1 MTEPKLVVPK
11 LVVIDGMGF
20 VFRAYHAVRSDLRR
34 SRDGLPT
41 NALFGFCQMLVQVV
55 NDLQPELCC
64 VALDSRAPTFRH
76 VLYPAYKGNRPPL
89 DEALARQLPFLEP
102 IMAAFGLPV
111 LRLDGVEADDL
122 IASLVTKARGVYGD
136 AAEVTVVTSDKDLLQ
151 LVGGKVVLLDTFKQ
165 ERRGP
170 EAAQEKFGVSVAQ
183 VVEVQALMGDSSD
196 NIPGVP
202 GVGPKTAAELIGQ
215 FGSVEALYARLSE
228 VARVPLREKLA
239 ANEGLA
245 RISRQLVA
253 LKHDVPLPELA
264 ALRWVPQAEQAADYL
279 GGELEFKALAARLL
293 KDGHAPKAAKV
304 VAAKAVEK
312 EAGVR
317 EDGVSISP
325 PALVMGP
332 GGILS
337 GGVDGGVDAAVK
349 AEGGQGWGQGW
360 GNYACVQTLDAW
372 QHWLARARVT
382 GVLALDT
389 ETTSLAVHDAGLVGL
404 ALAVAPGEACYV
416 PLAHR
421 AGGGDEGGLF
431 APDVL
436 PDQLPMRQVLADL
449 VGLWA
454 DGTVRVVGHNWGYD
468 WQVLLKA
475 AKAAGIALPWPGVWE
490 DTLLLSGCLAAG
502 LHGHGLDELA
512 RLHLQH
518 VMIPFAEVAGRGQAQ
533 VTFDRVGLVE
543 ATAYAA
549 EDADATLRLWA
560 VLSAQLAE
568 SGQNGESGVKRVYE
582 TIEKP
587 LLPVIVGM
595 EQLGVRV
602 DVPTLR
608 ALSLRL
614 GNELATLEQTVQA
627 AAGLATLN
635 VQSPK
640 QLAAVLFDDLK
651 LGSPKL
657 QKARSTAAE
666 VLEEL
671 AEQTP
676 ADSPGGKL
684 LAALLT
690 HRQLAKIKSTYSEA
704 LVQQVH
710 SVTGRVHTHY
720 QQIGAATGRFSSS
733 NPNLQNI
740 PIRSALGREIRAAF
754 VPEPGWVMASA
765 DYSQIELRLLAH
777 LSGSVALTEAFV
789 AGADIHTHTA
799 ALIAGKK
806 LEDVTKDERRAAK
819 FVNFGLVYGMG
830 ARSLAGQMG
839 CAVSEAERWIA
850 AYFARYDRVK
860 DYMEANKAAA
870 RAQGFVET
878 LLGRRVW
885 LPEIGGAHGGK
896 RAGAERA
903 AINAPLQGSNADVIK
918 LAMPKVAVALV
929 GKQARLLLQVH
940 DELVFELPPEEQGW
954 FAETIP
960 ALMGGVVTLRVP
972 LKVEVGFGA
981 NWEAAH

>member
-1 MTEPKLVVPK
+1 MMTQTVPK

-76 VLYPAYKGNRPPL
+76 ALYPAYKGNRPPL

-102 IMAAFGLPV
+102 IIATFGLPV

-122 IASLVTKARGVYGD
+122 IASLVTKARGAYGD
-136 AAEVTVVTSDKDLLQ
+136 DADVTVVTSDKDLLQ

-170 EAAQEKFGVSVAQ
+170 EAAQEKFGVPVAQ

-202 GVGPKTAAELIGQ
+202 GVGPKTAADLIGQ
-215 FGSVEALYARLSE
+215 FGSVEALYARLHE

-245 RISRQLVA
+245 RISRQLVE

-264 ALRWVPQAEQAADYL
+264 ALRWVPQADQAAAYL
-279 GGELEFKALAARLL
+279 GNELEFKALAARLL
-293 KDGHAPKAAKV
+293 KDGHAPKVAKV
-304 VAAKAVEK
+304 VAKAVVK
-312 EAGVR
+312 EEGVKR
-317 EDGVSISP
+317 SP
-325 PALVMGP
+325 PALVLGP
-332 GGILS
+332 EGVIS
-337 GGVDGGVDAAVK
+337 GGV
-349 AEGGQGWGQGW
+349 EGGMDAVVAPGQERGGGQNGAQPWAQNWGS
-360 GNYACVQTLDAW
+360 YACVQTLEVW
-372 QHWLARARVT
+372 QHWLARARAT

-416 PLAHR
+416 PLAHC
-421 AGGGDEGGLF
+421 AGGGAEGGLF

-436 PDQLPMRQVLADL
+436 PDQLPVRQVLADL
-449 VGLWA
+449 VALWA
-454 DGTVRVVGHNWGYD
+454 DGSVRVVGHNWGYD
-468 WQVLLKA
+468 WQVLLNA
-475 AKAAGIALPWPGVWE
+475 AKAAGIAFPWPEVWE

-533 VTFDRVGLVE
+533 VTFDRVGLVA

-568 SGQNGESGVKRVYE
+568 AGDGVQRVYGE
-582 TIEKP
+582 IEKP

-595 EQLGVRV
+595 EQVGVRV

-614 GNELATLEQTVQA
+614 GDELATLEQVVQG

-657 QKARSTAAE
+657 QKARSTAAD

-676 ADSPGGKL
+676 PDSPGGQL

-710 SVTGRVHTHY
+710 GVTGRVHTHY

-740 PIRSALGREIRAAF
+740 PIRSPLGREIRAAF

-806 LEDVTKDERRAAK
+806 LDDVTKDERRAAK

-918 LAMPKVAVALV
+918 LAMPKVAAALV
-929 GKQARLLLQVH
+929 GKRARLLLQVH
-940 DELVFELPPEEQGW
+940 DELVFELPPEEQAW
-954 FAETIP
+954 FGEAIP
-960 ALMGGVVTLRVP
+960 ALMSEVVTLRVP
-972 LKVEVGFGA
+972 LKVEIGFGP
-981 NWEAAH
+981 NWELAH